1 MSSSK
6 NENKL
11 LLPAR
16 FMLAFIWIMGGSL
29 NMIDMSTPDGA
40 DRYGTLMGEVWADG
54 LKIDLQVPSTLYLS
68 DTIPANP
75 IPFASTILKEVVAP
89 NIQMFI
95 IMAPIT
101 ELLIGITLLLGF
113 MTRLSATGAIFMNL
127 TILLASGHTHPGIL
141 RVNLLMMAVALTIL
155 LSKTGRY
162 LGIDKFLAEKYPN
175 IPLW

>member
-16 FMLAFIWIMGGSL
+16 FMLAFIWIMGGTL
-29 NMIDMSTPDGA
+29 NMMDMSTPDAA

-54 LKIDLQVPSTLYLS
+54 LKIDLQVPSTLYLA
-68 DTIPANP
+68 DTIPENP
-75 IPFASTILKEVVAP
+75 IPFAKTILKEVIAP
-89 NIQMFI
+89 NIQSFLL
-95 IMAPIT
+95 MAPLT
-101 ELLIGITLLLGF
+101 ELLIGTTLLLGF

-141 RVNLLMMAVALTIL
+141 RVNLLMMAVAFTLL

-162 LGIDKFLAEKYPN
+162 FGIDKFLAEKYPK
-175 IPLW
+175 IPFW